1 MYVLN
6 ILILL
11 LYDIHV
17 PFDNKHLPF
26 KSSFIYLPF
35 SFLHRLISS
44 TSYAFKGK
52 KYPLLIDP
60 QMTTDIYID
69 LVQQLSFVLR
79 SGGSSSGG
87 KSSGGGGAGA
97 F

>member
-1 MYVLN
+1 
-6 ILILL
+6 
-11 LYDIHV
+11 
-17 PFDNKHLPF
+17 
-26 KSSFIYLPF
+26 
-35 SFLHRLISS
+35 
-44 TSYAFKGK
+44 
-52 KYPLLIDP
+52 
-60 QMTTDIYID
+60 MTTDIYID